1 MPTILGTG
9 VSDWPLVLA
18 QRWVRYDSC
27 QDYLTRLKDKDPL
40 LEQGGSKSLLE
51 THYGR
56 IEKCSAELYQRI
68 FTPFDAEFN
77 FDEASFRKMIDFQIN
92 AGVDV
97 LWFLGWPEWGPVR
110 IMISERRSLK

>member
-51 THYGR
+51 LIT
-56 IEKCSAELYQRI
+56 EESKSVQR
-68 FTPFDAEFN
+68 
-77 FDEASFRKMIDFQIN
+77 SY
-92 AGVDV
+92 
-97 LWFLGWPEWGPVR
+97 
-110 IMISERRSLK
+110 ISDLHTL